1 MTRKISPLYSVL
13 LLLPFLLGSCDVKR
27 EDLSGVYTIKG
38 LKNSIDTLQILPNGT
53 YVRTLYT
60 LIDRCL
66 LFKNKDVWKAD
77 GDRILLYNYLPDE
90 DEEHIP
96 EEMLGSGA
104 MLCDL
109 PVKRQ
114 FSKIIIESA
123 HLGDD
128 AVYEKL

>member
-1 MTRKISPLYSVL
+1 MIRKLFSLYSAL
-13 LLLPFLLGSCDVKR
+13 LLVPFILGSCDVKQ

-38 LKNSIDTLQILPNGT
+38 LKNSIDTLKILPNGT
-53 YVRTLYT
+53 YLRTLYA
-60 LIDRCL
+60 LSDRRL
-66 LFKNKDVWKAD
+66 PFKNNDKWKTD

-96 EEMLGSGA
+96 EEILGPGA

-114 FSKIIIESA
+114 FSKIIIKSA
-123 HLGDD
+123 HLGDN
-128 AVYEKL
+128 AAYERP